1 MNFDDGNQNN
11 NDKNNELRVRPVR
24 RFDCCTLPVPRPG
37 AGLLRLPAL
46 QAQQRQRPGFRSRP
60 RAEPVTATQRP
71 DRLALEL
78 AAQLLAQFRTDPVE
92 FPAAKL
98 VRLEA
103 LLGKFGMTPAD
114 RAKVGGKKEAPKGN
128 PFADL

>member
-1 MNFDDGNQNN
+1 M
-11 NDKNNELRVRPVR
+11 
-24 RFDCCTLPVPRPG
+24 
-37 AGLLRLPAL
+37 A
-46 QAQQRQRPGFRSRP
+46 RP
-60 RAEPVTATQRP
+60 RKPTNVLELTGAFKKNPQRKREDAEAVGALTDAPPHLGGAVLHAWNEIARYAPRDVLTDS
-71 DRLALEL
+71 DRLSLEL
-78 AAQLLAQFRTDPVE
+78 AANLLAQFRADPVE

-114 RAKVGGKKEAPKGN
+114 RSKVGGKKEAPKGN

>member
-1 MNFDDGNQNN
+1 M
-11 NDKNNELRVRPVR
+11 
-24 RFDCCTLPVPRPG
+24 
-37 AGLLRLPAL
+37 A
-46 QAQQRQRPGFRSRP
+46 RP
-60 RAEPVTATQRP
+60 RTPTNVLELKGSFKKDPQRRREDAEAVGPLGGSPTHINGAVRGAWNEIVASAPREVLTGSDA
-71 DRLALEL
+71 LAVEL
-78 AAQLLAQFRTDPVE
+78 AANLLAQFRADPVE
-92 FPAAKL
+92 FTAAKL

>member
-1 MNFDDGNQNN
+1 MARTRTPTNVLDA
-11 NDKNNELRVRPVR
+11 R
-24 RFDCCTLPVPRPG
+24 G
-37 AGLLRLPAL
+37 AFKKHPERARTDAETAGPLGKAPAHIEGEVLKAWKEIEKSAPL
-46 QAQQRQRPGFRSRP
+46 Q
-60 RAEPVTATQRP
+60 VLTQS

-78 AAQLLAQFRTDPVE
+78 AANLLAQFRLGPVD

-114 RAKVGGKKEAPKGN
+114 RAKVGGKKDAPKGN
-128 PFADL
+128 PFDDL

>member
-1 MNFDDGNQNN
+1 M
-11 NDKNNELRVRPVR
+11 
-24 RFDCCTLPVPRPG
+24 
-37 AGLLRLPAL
+37 A
-46 QAQQRQRPGFRSRP
+46 RP
-60 RAEPVTATQRP
+60 RTPTNV
-71 DRLALEL
+71 LEL
-78 AAQLLAQFRTDPVE
+78 SGAFKRNPQRKRQDAETSGPLGKASAHINGAVLNAWNEIVKSAPREVLTGSDALAIEVAANLLAQFRNDPIE

-128 PFADL
+128 PFDDL

>member
-1 MNFDDGNQNN
+1 M
-11 NDKNNELRVRPVR
+11 
-24 RFDCCTLPVPRPG
+24 
-37 AGLLRLPAL
+37 A
-46 QAQQRQRPGFRSRP
+46 RP
-60 RAEPVTATQRP
+60 RTPTNVLDARGAFKKHPERKRKDAETAGPLSAAPAHLTVGAMQAWQEIERSAP
-71 DRLALEL
+71 RDVLTDSDRLALEL
-78 AAQLLAQFRTDPVE
+78 AANLLAQFRENPVE

>member
-1 MNFDDGNQNN
+1 MEG
-11 NDKNNELRVRPVR
+11 PVL
-24 RFDCCTLPVPRPG
+24 DAWKEIEKSAP
-37 AGLLRLPAL
+37 L
-46 QAQQRQRPGFRSRP
+46 QVLTKS
-60 RAEPVTATQRP
+60 

-78 AAQLLAQFRTDPVE
+78 AANLLAQFRLNPVD

-114 RAKVGGKKEAPKGN
+114 RAKVGGKKDAPKGN
-128 PFADL
+128 PFDDL

>member
-1 MNFDDGNQNN
+1 M
-11 NDKNNELRVRPVR
+11 
-24 RFDCCTLPVPRPG
+24 
-37 AGLLRLPAL
+37 A
-46 QAQQRQRPGFRSRP
+46 RP
-60 RAEPVTATQRP
+60 RTPTNVLDARGAFKKHPERARTDAPAAGPLGNPPSHVTGDVLKAWREIAKSAPLQVLTES

-78 AAQLLAQFRTDPVE
+78 AANLLAQFRLNPVD

-114 RAKVGGKKEAPKGN
+114 RAKVGGKKDAPKGN
-128 PFADL
+128 AFADL

>member
-1 MNFDDGNQNN
+1 MGRPCTPSNVLDARGSFRKNPQRKREDPDTAGPLGNPPSHVK
-11 NDKNNELRVRPVR
+11 DEVLKAWKEIAKSAP
-24 RFDCCTLPVPRPG
+24 
-37 AGLLRLPAL
+37 L
-46 QAQQRQRPGFRSRP
+46 QVLTES
-60 RAEPVTATQRP
+60 

-78 AAQLLAQFRTDPVE
+78 AANLLAQFRLNPVE

-114 RAKVGGKKEAPKGN
+114 RAKVGGKKDAPKGN
-128 PFADL
+128 AFAEL

>member
-1 MNFDDGNQNN
+1 MGRPRTPTNVLDARGAFK
-11 NDKNNELRVRPVR
+11 KNPQRRRQDAEAAGELS
-24 RFDCCTLPVPRPG
+24 G
-37 AGLLRLPAL
+37 APAHLTGGAL
-46 QAQQRQRPGFRSRP
+46 QAWEEITRSAP
-60 RAEPVTATQRP
+60 RDVLTES

-78 AAQLLAQFRTDPVE
+78 AAQLLAQFRADPVE

-128 PFADL
+128 AFADL

>member
-1 MNFDDGNQNN
+1 M
-11 NDKNNELRVRPVR
+11 
-24 RFDCCTLPVPRPG
+24 
-37 AGLLRLPAL
+37 A
-46 QAQQRQRPGFRSRP
+46 RP
-60 RAEPVTATQRP
+60 RKPTNVLEMSGAFKKHPERKRQDAETSGPLGKAPAHINGAVLNAWNEIVKSAPREVLTGSDA
-71 DRLALEL
+71 LAIEV
-78 AAQLLAQFRTDPVE
+78 AANLLAQFRNDPIE

-128 PFADL
+128 PFDDL

>member
-1 MNFDDGNQNN
+1 M
-11 NDKNNELRVRPVR
+11 
-24 RFDCCTLPVPRPG
+24 
-37 AGLLRLPAL
+37 A
-46 QAQQRQRPGFRSRP
+46 RP
-60 RAEPVTATQRP
+60 RTPTNVLDARGAFKKNPQRKRQDADTAGQLTGAPAHLTGAARQAWEEITRCAP
-71 DRLALEL
+71 RDVLTESDRLALEL

>member
-1 MNFDDGNQNN
+1 MLDA
-11 NDKNNELRVRPVR
+11 R
-24 RFDCCTLPVPRPG
+24 G
-37 AGLLRLPAL
+37 AFKKHPERARTDAQTAGPLGKPPSHIAGEVLKAWKEIEKSAPL
-46 QAQQRQRPGFRSRP
+46 QVLTES
-60 RAEPVTATQRP
+60 
-71 DRLALEL
+71 DRLALEV
-78 AAQLLAQFRTDPVE
+78 AANLLAQFRLDPVE

-128 PFADL
+128 AFADL

>member
-1 MNFDDGNQNN
+1 M
-11 NDKNNELRVRPVR
+11 
-24 RFDCCTLPVPRPG
+24 
-37 AGLLRLPAL
+37 A
-46 QAQQRQRPGFRSRP
+46 RP
-60 RAEPVTATQRP
+60 RTPTNVLDARGSFKKHPERKRQDAEASGPLEASP
-71 DRLALEL
+71 DHINGAVLNAWNEIVESAPLDVLTNSDRISLEI
-78 AAQLLAQFRTDPVE
+78 AANLLAQFRKDPIE
-92 FPAAKL
+92 FTAAKL

>member
-1 MNFDDGNQNN
+1 M
-11 NDKNNELRVRPVR
+11 
-24 RFDCCTLPVPRPG
+24 
-37 AGLLRLPAL
+37 A
-46 QAQQRQRPGFRSRP
+46 RP
-60 RAEPVTATQRP
+60 RTPTNVLDARGAFKKHPERKRQDAETTGPLGNPPAHFGGDLLHAWNEITRSSPP
-71 DRLALEL
+71 DVLTNSDRISVEL
-78 AAQLLAQFRTDPVE
+78 ASHLLSQFRADPLE

-114 RAKVGGKKEAPKGN
+114 RAKVGGKKQEPKGN

>member
-1 MNFDDGNQNN
+1 M
-11 NDKNNELRVRPVR
+11 
-24 RFDCCTLPVPRPG
+24 
-37 AGLLRLPAL
+37 A
-46 QAQQRQRPGFRSRP
+46 RP
-60 RAEPVTATQRP
+60 RKPTNVLELTGAFKKNPQRKREDAEAVGALTDAPLHLGGAVLHAWNEIARYAPRDVLTDS
-71 DRLALEL
+71 DRLSLEL
-78 AAQLLAQFRTDPVE
+78 AANLLAQFRADPVE

-114 RAKVGGKKEAPKGN
+114 RSKVGGKKEAPKGN

>member
-1 MNFDDGNQNN
+1 M
-11 NDKNNELRVRPVR
+11 
-24 RFDCCTLPVPRPG
+24 
-37 AGLLRLPAL
+37 A
-46 QAQQRQRPGFRSRP
+46 RP
-60 RAEPVTATQRP
+60 RTPTNVLDARGSFKKHPERKRQDAETSGPLDDAP
-71 DRLALEL
+71 DHINGAVLNAWNEIASSAPIDVLTNSDRIGLEI
-78 AAQLLAQFRTDPVE
+78 AANLLAQFRNDPIE
-92 FPAAKL
+92 FTAAKL